1 MREPFVIFLIPNFSH
16 VELLTNAEDDGDGMD
31 DDSCEQLPHPTR
43 RLF

>member
-1 MREPFVIFLIPNFSH
+1 MFLFSNSNFSH
-16 VELLTNAEDDGDGMD
+16 VELLTYAEDDGHGMD